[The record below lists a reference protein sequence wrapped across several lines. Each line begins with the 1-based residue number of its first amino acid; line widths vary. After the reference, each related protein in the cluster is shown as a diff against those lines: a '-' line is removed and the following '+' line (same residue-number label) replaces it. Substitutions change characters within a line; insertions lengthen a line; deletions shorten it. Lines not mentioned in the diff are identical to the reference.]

1 MQIIIILGI
10 LLVLVSLA
18 LLKLLMLR
26 RRFWIGACFI
36 LILLLGLTLSFIGYL
51 FSPYRIFDENKP
63 VALIESTPAKAEIYD
78 AVLAIKY
85 LTNPKS
91 RRPEKFLLTGNRW
104 IIEGNMLKVKLNKG
118 EINLYRIARIRSGYI
133 NPGNLRPFPELAYN
147 LSKRRDILGDFL
159 NKQKLDFIE
168 AFTGTVSYRSG
179 DEKAEFYL
187 YAADS
192 GFRLEKE

>member
-1 MQIIIILGI
+1 MILGI

-26 RRFWIGACFI
+26 RRFWIGVCFI
-36 LILLLGLTLSFIGYL
+36 LILLLGLVLSFIGYL
-51 FSPYRIFDENKP
+51 LSPYRIFDENKP
-63 VALIESTPAKAEIYD
+63 VALIESTPVKAEIYD

-91 RRPEKFLLTGNRW
+91 REPEKFLLTGNRW
-104 IIEGNMLKVKLNKG
+104 IIEGNILKVKLNKG

-133 NPGNLRPFPELAYN
+133 NPGNLRQFPELAYN
-147 LSKRRDILGDFL
+147 LSKRPDTLGDFL
-159 NKQKLDFIE
+159 DKQKLDFIE
-168 AFTGTVSYRSG
+168 AFTGTVNYRSG

-187 YAADS
+187 YAADG

>member
-1 MQIIIILGI
+1 MVLGI
-10 LLVLVSLA
+10 LLVLASLA

-26 RRFWIGACFI
+26 RRFWIGVCFI
-36 LILLLGLTLSFIGYL
+36 LILLLGLALSFIGYL

-63 VALIESTPAKAEIYD
+63 VALIKSTPVKAEIYD
-78 AVLAIKY
+78 AVLAIKH

-91 RRPEKFLLTGNRW
+91 REPEKFLLTGNRW
-104 IIEGNMLKVKLNKG
+104 IIEGNILKVKLNKMQ
-118 EINLYRIARIRSGYI
+118 INLYRIARIRSGYI
-133 NPGNLRPFPELAYN
+133 NPGNLRQFPELAYN
-147 LSKRRDILGDFL
+147 LSQLPDILGDFL

-168 AFTGTVSYRSG
+168 AFTGIVNYRSS

-187 YAADS
+187 YAADG